1 MDPRNWNWCG
11 ASHLKKIEL
20 RAGQLMVSNQHGIYL
35 DCVAIDSKWSL
46 YHPKWIFSSR
56 VLKSEFTMKAT
67 RNWLVTNGNQCWNQL
82 MIINELLRFNRNGV
96 ILWNL
101 LCDSLCCVGRSTQI
115 NSRRTGH
122 EIVYIIR
129 TKNSHG
135 YGDQAVCKINLRN
148 LKCRWPQF
156 LHSPIPYCSYST
168 IYLDF
173 VGKMPS
179 QLVTR
184 KPPAHF
190 SPVSAKD
197 EQLSQAH
204 YPPRPN
210 PILAPKEHAQWQH
223 IATRK
228 PVYIEPGL
236 VEVEG
241 GLIEANNWA
250 GGVLYASPRAAQ
262 SNPTSPKDP
271 FTEVQGSWFVPKAHP
286 VKAKGSDQYQD
297 GQYRLWTWVGIDGW
311 TNKSSLKSGLTSA
324 LTVENGKITSET
336 TNAALLFQDSD
347 TDIHFQAFTNFQVD
361 PGDLITSDVW
371 ITSDQGK
378 VTGHAWIYNQG
389 RNEYSTAAIE
399 GLPLEGVTAQWI
411 AAGRNPE
418 SAQPYEFPNFGATLF
433 FDGLAT
439 HKSGKESSL
448 ERSELIDAQDL
459 GSFSTRAD
467 DQVLVFA
474 NIPFKP
480 PPK

>member
-1 MDPRNWNWCG
+1 
-11 ASHLKKIEL
+11 
-20 RAGQLMVSNQHGIYL
+20 
-35 DCVAIDSKWSL
+35 
-46 YHPKWIFSSR
+46 
-56 VLKSEFTMKAT
+56 
-67 RNWLVTNGNQCWNQL
+67 
-82 MIINELLRFNRNGV
+82 
-96 ILWNL
+96 
-101 LCDSLCCVGRSTQI
+101 
-115 NSRRTGH
+115 
-122 EIVYIIR
+122 
-129 TKNSHG
+129 
-135 YGDQAVCKINLRN
+135 
-148 LKCRWPQF
+148 
-156 LHSPIPYCSYST
+156 
-168 IYLDF
+168 
-173 VGKMPS
+173 MPS

-204 YPPRPN
+204 YPPRPD

-223 IATRK
+223 LATRK

-241 GLIEANNWA
+241 GLIEAENWA

-262 SNPTSPKDP
+262 SNPTSPSDP

-286 VKAKGSDQYQD
+286 VKVKGSDRYQD
-297 GQYRLWTWVGIDGW
+297 GKYRLWTWVGIDGW

-347 TDIHFQAFTNFQVD
+347 TDIHFQAFTKFQVD

-418 SAQPYEFPNFGATLF
+418 SADPYEFPNFGATLF

-439 HKSGKESSL
+439 HKSGKESSI

-474 NIPFKP
+474 NVPFKP